1 MSHCPSTLT
10 FSATHADKR
19 VEAAQSTLGE
29 GVVRKLLAYA
39 LFLMGGRREEIA
51 QHLGLPLGT
60 LLSLLTRIT
69 RHGLPAL
76 EDRRHAT
83 SGFLPPVA
91 EAPKI
96 ELVSGEAGITVDLGV
111 ERTVWLAATNPL
123 QSKVFLLTLL
133 NHGLLELSQVA
144 DLLGYSQAHTARLA
158 RQLREADVP
167 ALIDKR
173 QGQQQEYRVTP
184 AVKAELIQQFV
195 VDLIARGR
203 TSGEAISEQLQ
214 ARCGIHLPARTVRHH
229 LAQLGL
235 PAIRRSL
242 PQLLAEVKKT
252 SSGSS

>member
-1 MSHCPSTLT
+1 MSSCPSTLT
-10 FSATHADKR
+10 FSETHADKR
-19 VEAAQSTLGE
+19 VQAAKSALGE

-76 EDRRHAT
+76 EDRRHTA
-83 SGFLPPVA
+83 SPFLPPVA
-91 EAPKI
+91 QAPKI
-96 ELVSGEAGITVDLGV
+96 EVASGDSGITVDLGA
-111 ERTVWLAATNPL
+111 ERSVSLAATNPL

-133 NHGLLELSQVA
+133 DHGLLELSQVA
-144 DLLGYSQAHTARLA
+144 DLLGSSPAHTARLA

-173 QGQQQEYRVTP
+173 QGQKQEYRVTP
-184 AVKAELIQQFV
+184 AVKAELIQQFA
-195 VDLIARGR
+195 VDVIARGR
-203 TSGEAISEQLQ
+203 TCGAAISEALQ
-214 ARCGIHLPARTVRHH
+214 ARCGIHIPARTVRHH

-235 PAIRRSL
+235 PAIRDSL
-242 PQLLAEVKKT
+242 PRLLAEVKKT
-252 SSGSS
+252 SRDSS